1 MIGQCL
7 IAVFQLPASQDIEC
21 ILSLIKLVGCTYILQ
36 PVSAAEELPIMG
48 PFPVPA
54 NEVAMFP
61 ETGAAVLIQGIL
73 SAEGHQL
80 EIITREKSRVDSLQ
94 SGLTFMFYRKV
105 YPVRTFQQQDV
116 FGTVFHQHE
125 TASFQWRGAEAMDPG
140 EVAYRLADGIG

>member
-36 PVSAAEELPIMG
+36 PVSAADELPIMG
-48 PFPVPA
+48 PFPVSA

-73 SAEGHQL
+73 SAEGHQF

-94 SGLTFMFYRKV
+94 SGLSFMFYRKV

-116 FGTVFHQHE
+116 FGTVFH
-125 TASFQWRGAEAMDPG
+125 
-140 EVAYRLADGIG
+140 